1 MISEGQKTLILWH
14 VRAYVWVSVNW
25 HRTASEVETLT
36 KERPIV
42 GDIPRDSLMAQ
53 IISFSPT
60 PVVVAAVLGL
70 ERPVEGLEFVVVRLF
85 EG

>member
-1 MISEGQKTLILWH
+1 M
-14 VRAYVWVSVNW
+14 NW
-25 HRTASEVETLT
+25 HRTASEVEMLT

-53 IISFSPT
+53 IISSSPT
-60 PVVVAAVLGL
+60 PMVVAAVLGL
-70 ERPVEGLEFVVVRLF
+70 ERPVKGLKFVIVCLF